1 MSVATLLPYQ
11 TRWVEDRSGLKV
23 CEKSR
28 RIGLSWTEAR
38 DSVMHAG
45 FDHGNI
51 YYQSYAL
58 DMTRGFIGDCYDFA
72 TAINK
77 ATAEVGET
85 LIDVGEGEK
94 VPAYRLPLSS
104 GREILAMTSAP
115 RAFRSKGRPGDR
127 AIVDEA
133 AFVDDLAEVLKAAL
147 AFRIWGGS
155 VHVLSTH
162 NGESSPFNELVR
174 EVRDGERPGSL
185 HTIPFRQAIEDGLYE
200 RICREQGIPWTLDD
214 EVQWEAD
221 VRAEYGYRAGE
232 ELDCIP
238 SPGGG
243 AWLSWSLIRAA
254 QIDAYLRTEEEHG
267 TRHVLATPD
276 LLGLSDKRGQFY
288 LGVDIARRRDLWVA
302 VVIEVLG
309 DVRYVREL
317 VVMRNIP
324 FADQHDIIDDLV
336 TRYRPVRVTIDQTGM
351 GEEFVETEQR
361 KHGEFR
367 VEGVLMTGPR
377 RLDIATA
384 LLECAQDRKLRI
396 PKDDDVRRDLH
407 AVRSETGTT
416 GGPRLIADGDTDG
429 HADRFWALSL
439 AVAAAAGPPPEYS
452 YTPVKPR
459 DEDEHMRKARHRM
472 RREPARDD
480 GRRKPRG
487 RWDSF
492 QPAARGWRAY

>member
-1 MSVATLLPYQ
+1 MNVANLLPYQ
-11 TRWVEDRSGLKV
+11 SRWTEDRAPLKV

-45 FDHGNI
+45 FGHGNI

-58 DMTRGFIGDCYDFA
+58 DMTRGFISDAFDFA
-72 TAINK
+72 SQINV
-77 ATAEVGET
+77 AAAEFGQT
-85 LIDVGEGEK
+85 LIDVGEGDK
-94 VPAYRLPLSS
+94 IPAFRLPLTC
-104 GREILAMTSAP
+104 GREIVAMTSAP

-147 AFRIWGGS
+147 AFLIWGGS

-174 EVRDGERPGSL
+174 EVRDGERPGS
-185 HTIPFRQAIEDGLYE
+185 HHRITFRQAIEDGLYK
-200 RICREQGIPWTLDD
+200 RICREQGIPWTP
-214 EVQWEAD
+214 EGEREWEAQ
-221 VRAEYGYRAGE
+221 VRAGYGYRAEE

-243 AWLSWSLIRAA
+243 AWLSWTLIRAA
-254 QIDAYLRTEEEHG
+254 EGDGYQRTEEEYG
-267 TRHVLATPD
+267 TRHVLP
-276 LLGLSDKRGQFY
+276 RGDEDRRGKFY
-288 LGVDIARRRDLWVA
+288 LGVDIARRRALWVA

-309 DVRYVREL
+309 DVRWVREL
-317 VVMRNIP
+317 LAMRNIP
-324 FADQHDIIDDLV
+324 FADQHDLIDELV
-336 TRYRPVRVTIDQTGM
+336 SRYRPVRVAIDQTGM
-351 GEEFVETEQR
+351 GEEFVEIEQR
-361 KHGEFR
+361 KHGEYR
-367 VEGVLMTGPR
+367 VEGVLMTGPQ
-377 RLDIATA
+377 RLDVATA

-407 AVRSETGTT
+407 AVRAETGLT
-416 GGPRLIADGDTDG
+416 GGPRLIADRDTDG

-452 YTPVKPR
+452 YTPVKPT
-459 DEDEHMRKARHRM
+459 EEQEHLRRSRQRM
-472 RREPARDD
+472 RLERPRDD
-480 GRRKPRG
+480 DRRPRPVG

-492 QPAARGWRAY
+492 QASARGWRAY